1 MNRVRFLEGEKV
13 YLRPIEDGDNELF
26 YFGKNETSVRETLF
40 LFKPYTIKDI
50 AEEVEGWLKNNENI
64 LFTIC
69 EKDSDKAIGLTGLY
83 RVDYV
88 SRAAVFFIAI
98 YDPDFWSKG
107 YGGEA
112 TNLVIKYSF
121 DILNLNR
128 LQLHVS
134 VQNEKGV
141 KAYKRSGF
149 TIEGTLREAMY
160 HNDEY
165 VDFYVMGLLRK
176 EYYG

>member
-1 MNRVRFLEGEKV
+1 MRKVKFIDGEKI
-13 YLRPIEDGDNELF
+13 YLRPIEDGDEELF
-26 YFGKNETSVRETLF
+26 YYGKNEPAVRETLF
-40 LFKPYTIKDI
+40 LFKPNTRNDIK
-50 AEEVEGWLKNNENI
+50 EELESWGKSDDTI

-69 EKDSDKAIGLTGLY
+69 EKESDTVIGVTGLF

-98 YDPDFWSKG
+98 YDPEFWSKG

-112 TNLVIKYSF
+112 TKFVIQYSF

-134 VQNEKGV
+134 VENEKGV
-141 KAYKRSGF
+141 RAYKKTGF

-176 EYYG
+176 EYYR

>member
-1 MNRVRFLEGEKV
+1 MSTVKFVKGEKV
-13 YLRPIEDGDNELF
+13 YLRPLEEGDNKLF
-26 YFGKNETSVRETLF
+26 YYGRNDPSVRETLF
-40 LFKPYTIKDI
+40 LFRPYTKKNIE
-50 AEEVEGWLKNNENI
+50 EEVERWLKGNENI

-69 EKDSDKAIGLTGLY
+69 ENESDKAIGLTGLY

-88 SRAAVFFIAI
+88 SRAAVFFISI
-98 YDPDFWSKG
+98 YDPEFWSKG
-107 YGGEA
+107 YGGE
-112 TNLVIKYSF
+112 TTKLVIKYSF
-121 DILNLNR
+121 DTLNLNR

-134 VQNEKGV
+134 VENEKGV
-141 KAYKRSGF
+141 KAYKRAGF

-176 EYYG
+176 EYYK